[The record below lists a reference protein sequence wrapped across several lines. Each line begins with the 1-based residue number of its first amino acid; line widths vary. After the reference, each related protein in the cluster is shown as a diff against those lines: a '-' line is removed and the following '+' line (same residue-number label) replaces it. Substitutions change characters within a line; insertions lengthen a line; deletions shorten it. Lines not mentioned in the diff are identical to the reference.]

1 MGSTNIKSI
10 KARQILDCKG
20 KPMLEVDV
28 ITAGGILGRGSAP
41 SGISAGSHEAY
52 VLRDKDPKW
61 FDGLSVFKA
70 VDIVHNTIVPALQGM
85 DVMDQKA
92 IDRTMIELDG
102 MEDKSRLGGNTLCSV
117 SLASIR
123 AAANTENKP
132 LYRYLNP
139 SEIKTIPF
147 PTVNCISGGSY
158 QKGSMPFQECTV
170 VPYKAKTIMEAVNI
184 IYQIFQLTPVVIQD
198 YQHGQPPK
206 PGSLSG
212 WQAPSPDPIV
222 SFDILN
228 EAARRCGAE
237 DKIAFAADC
246 ACSELYNPE
255 RNAYDFVGK
264 EVDLDT
270 LLGYL
275 KNLTTKYN
283 FLYVEDPVDEN
294 DWEGWQKA
302 AKILDRTML
311 VGDDLTVTNINM
323 LKKAAQMKVCEAFIF
338 KPNQVG
344 TISESLEALE
354 YAQANGII
362 AIPSVRAGGVVDDPI
377 FDVAIAY
384 SCCATKQGPPR
395 NGERTY
401 GINFLTRVE
410 DEYPNAKPYDFTP
423 HIKF

>member
-1 MGSTNIKSI
+1 MPSTAIKSV

-28 ITAGGILGRGSAP
+28 VTEGGILGRGASPA
-41 SGISAGSHEAY
+41 GISAGSHEAF
-52 VLRDKDPKW
+52 VLRDNDPKW
-61 FDGLSVFKA
+61 FDGLSVGKA
-70 VDIVHNTIVPALQGM
+70 VNIVHDTIAPVLHSR
-85 DVMDQKA
+85 DVMDQA
-92 IDRTMIELDG
+92 ALDQTLLELDG
-102 MEDKSRLGGNTLCSV
+102 TEYKTRLGGNTLCSV
-117 SLASIR
+117 SLACIR
-123 AAANTENKP
+123 AAAATVNQP

-139 SEIKTIPF
+139 GAMKTVPL

-170 VPYKAKTIMEAVNI
+170 VPYKAESIMEAVHI
-184 IYQIFQLTPVVIQD
+184 IYQIFQLTPAVIQD
-198 YQHGQPPK
+198 YQNGRPAK

-212 WQAPSPDPIV
+212 WQAPSPDPTV
-222 SFDILN
+222 SFDILY
-228 EAARRCGAE
+228 EAARRCGAA

-255 RNAYDFVGK
+255 RKTYDFVGA
-264 EVDLDT
+264 EVGLDT

-275 KNLTTKYN
+275 KELTTKYN

-302 AKILDRTML
+302 AKVLDRTML
-311 VGDDLTVTNINM
+311 VGDDLTVTNIRM
-323 LKKAAQMKVCEAFIF
+323 LRKAVEMQVCEAFIF

-344 TISESLEALE
+344 TITESIAALE
-354 YAQANGII
+354 YAKANGIV
-362 AIPSVRAGGVVDDPI
+362 AIPSVRAGGVIEDPI
-377 FDVAIAY
+377 FDMAVAY
-384 SCCATKQGPPR
+384 GCCAVKHGPPK

-401 GINFLTRVE
+401 GINFLSRVA
-410 DEYPNAKPYDFTP
+410 DEYPDAKPYDFSP